1 MLAMLRALG
10 CRGPDSAGVAI
21 FGPPGE
27 AGLRIRAPE
36 GADTDDI
43 IAGLQSIGVAPY
55 RHYRNGVI
63 DALPA
68 KGEIPQFIEQEIE
81 EEEAESEDDPYQE
94 SDEALPDDAE
104 ERVINRNPSREGG
117 AFDEV

>member
-1 MLAMLRALG
+1 MDRKKIMPLNEDAMDEDLL
-10 CRGPDSAGVAI
+10 DLDV
-21 FGPPGE
+21 
-27 AGLRIRAPE
+27 
-36 GADTDDI
+36 
-43 IAGLQSIGVAPY
+43 
-55 RHYRNGVI
+55 
-63 DALPA
+63 DAFPA
-68 KGEIPQFIEQEIE
+68 KGEIPQSIEQEIE

>member
-1 MLAMLRALG
+1 MTDRKDTVMDRKKIMPHNEDAMDEDLL
-10 CRGPDSAGVAI
+10 D
-21 FGPPGE
+21 
-27 AGLRIRAPE
+27 L
-36 GADTDDI
+36 DI
-43 IAGLQSIGVAPY
+43 E
-55 RHYRNGVI
+55 
-63 DALPA
+63 ALPA
-68 KGEIPQFIEQEIE
+68 KGEIPQSIEQEIE

>member
-1 MLAMLRALG
+1 MDRKKAVPLNEDAMNEDLL
-10 CRGPDSAGVAI
+10 D
-21 FGPPGE
+21 
-27 AGLRIRAPE
+27 L
-36 GADTDDI
+36 D
-43 IAGLQSIGVAPY
+43 
-55 RHYRNGVI
+55 I

-68 KGEIPQFIEQEIE
+68 KGEIPQSIEQEIE

-104 ERVINRNPSREGG
+104 ERVINRNTSREGG

>member
-1 MLAMLRALG
+1 MDRKKILPSNEDAMDEDLL
-10 CRGPDSAGVAI
+10 D
-21 FGPPGE
+21 
-27 AGLRIRAPE
+27 L
-36 GADTDDI
+36 D
-43 IAGLQSIGVAPY
+43 
-55 RHYRNGVI
+55 I

-104 ERVINRNPSREGG
+104 ERVIDRNPSREGG

>member
-1 MLAMLRALG
+1 MDRNKIMPHSEDAMDEDLL
-10 CRGPDSAGVAI
+10 DLDV
-21 FGPPGE
+21 
-27 AGLRIRAPE
+27 
-36 GADTDDI
+36 
-43 IAGLQSIGVAPY
+43 
-55 RHYRNGVI
+55 

-68 KGEIPQFIEQEIE
+68 KGEIPQSIEQEIE
-81 EEEAESEDDPYQE
+81 EEKAETEDDPYQE

>member
-1 MLAMLRALG
+1 MDREKILPRNEDAMDEDLL
-10 CRGPDSAGVAI
+10 D
-21 FGPPGE
+21 
-27 AGLRIRAPE
+27 L
-36 GADTDDI
+36 D
-43 IAGLQSIGVAPY
+43 
-55 RHYRNGVI
+55 I

-68 KGEIPQFIEQEIE
+68 KGEIPQSIEQELK

-104 ERVINRNPSREGG
+104 ERVIDRNPSREGG

>member
-1 MLAMLRALG
+1 MDRKKIMPLNEDAMDEDLL
-10 CRGPDSAGVAI
+10 D
-21 FGPPGE
+21 
-27 AGLRIRAPE
+27 L
-36 GADTDDI
+36 D
-43 IAGLQSIGVAPY
+43 
-55 RHYRNGVI
+55 I

-68 KGEIPQFIEQEIE
+68 KGEIPQSIEHEIE

>member
-1 MLAMLRALG
+1 MEREKILPRNEDAMDEDLL
-10 CRGPDSAGVAI
+10 
-21 FGPPGE
+21 
-27 AGLRIRAPE
+27 
-36 GADTDDI
+36 DI
-43 IAGLQSIGVAPY
+43 D
-55 RHYRNGVI
+55 I

-68 KGEIPQFIEQEIE
+68 KGEIPQSIEREIE

-104 ERVINRNPSREGG
+104 ERVIDRNPSREGG

>member
-1 MLAMLRALG
+1 MDRKKILPLNEDAMNENLL
-10 CRGPDSAGVAI
+10 D
-21 FGPPGE
+21 
-27 AGLRIRAPE
+27 L
-36 GADTDDI
+36 D
-43 IAGLQSIGVAPY
+43 
-55 RHYRNGVI
+55 I

-68 KGEIPQFIEQEIE
+68 KGEIPQSIEQEIE

-117 AFDEV
+117 TFDEV

>member
-1 MLAMLRALG
+1 MDPKKSTPRNEDAMEEQLL
-10 CRGPDSAGVAI
+10 D
-21 FGPPGE
+21 
-27 AGLRIRAPE
+27 L
-36 GADTDDI
+36 D
-43 IAGLQSIGVAPY
+43 
-55 RHYRNGVI
+55 I

-68 KGEIPQFIEQEIE
+68 KGEIPPSIEHEIE

-104 ERVINRNPSREGG
+104 ERVIDRNPSREGG

>member
-1 MLAMLRALG
+1 MDRKKILPSNEDAMDEDLL
-10 CRGPDSAGVAI
+10 DLDV
-21 FGPPGE
+21 
-27 AGLRIRAPE
+27 
-36 GADTDDI
+36 
-43 IAGLQSIGVAPY
+43 
-55 RHYRNGVI
+55 

>member
-1 MLAMLRALG
+1 MDRKKIMPLNEDAMDEDLL
-10 CRGPDSAGVAI
+10 DLDV
-21 FGPPGE
+21 
-27 AGLRIRAPE
+27 
-36 GADTDDI
+36 
-43 IAGLQSIGVAPY
+43 
-55 RHYRNGVI
+55 

-68 KGEIPQFIEQEIE
+68 KGEIPQSIEHEIE

>member
-1 MLAMLRALG
+1 MTDRKDTVMDRKKIMPRNEDAMDEDLL
-10 CRGPDSAGVAI
+10 D
-21 FGPPGE
+21 
-27 AGLRIRAPE
+27 L
-36 GADTDDI
+36 D
-43 IAGLQSIGVAPY
+43 
-55 RHYRNGVI
+55 I

-68 KGEIPQFIEQEIE
+68 KGEIPQSIEQEIE
-81 EEEAESEDDPYQE
+81 EEETETEDDPYQE

>member
-1 MLAMLRALG
+1 MDRKKILPLNEDAMDEDLL
-10 CRGPDSAGVAI
+10 D
-21 FGPPGE
+21 
-27 AGLRIRAPE
+27 L
-36 GADTDDI
+36 D
-43 IAGLQSIGVAPY
+43 
-55 RHYRNGVI
+55 I

-68 KGEIPQFIEQEIE
+68 KGEIPQSIEQEIE

-117 AFDEV
+117 TFDEV

>member
-1 MLAMLRALG
+1 MDRKKILPLNEDAMNEDLL
-10 CRGPDSAGVAI
+10 D
-21 FGPPGE
+21 
-27 AGLRIRAPE
+27 L
-36 GADTDDI
+36 D
-43 IAGLQSIGVAPY
+43 
-55 RHYRNGVI
+55 I

-68 KGEIPQFIEQEIE
+68 KGEIPQSIEQEIE